1 MKKSQILND
10 RYDKIYV
17 QGLYDLDEPGFIPST
32 KLERGCQNV

>member
-1 MKKSQILND
+1 MKKNQILND

-17 QGLYDLDEPGFIPST
+17 QGLLALDDTGFIPST